1 MSPGDVATIAPSDV
15 TSPGKTAA
23 LEDDP
28 INLELI
34 KQSAF
39 LESLVEL
46 ITQGNTTRTNMLDV
60 IGQTAAPVTGRHT
73 SPRTR
78 RGAHRPVDAY
88 TPLLEGGPS

>member
-1 MSPGDVATIAPSDV
+1 MSPGDVATVAPTDV
-15 TSPGKTAA
+15 TSPGRAVA
-23 LEDDP
+23 PEDDP

-34 KQSAF
+34 RQTAH
-39 LESLVEL
+39 LATMIDL
-46 ITQGNTTRTNMLDV
+46 ITQGNTTRTEMLDV